1 MEAKPNSVDWQEPF
15 NVANAA
21 EKLNLSYVVVTSV
34 TRDDLETGGSSLFC
48 SVIEQIH
55 NIGKRIEVLIPDF
68 NGKRDAIKNIVDANP
83 EVINHNIEIV
93 QRLYDYIRPEADYF
107 CSLSLL
113 ETAKRLNPNVITK
126 SGFML
131 GLGETEEEIIDL
143 MQDLRDREV
152 NILTIGQYLRP
163 PGGEVKVAK
172 YYTPEKFKEYEVIGK
187 EMGFDYVVSGP
198 LIRSSYKAEEGYR
211 RVKNLKNG
219 GNNDSQR
226 GV

>member
-1 MEAKPNSVDWQEPF
+1 MEAKPDSVDWQEPF

-34 TRDDLETGGSSLFC
+34 TRDDLEDGGSNLFS

-68 NGKRDAIKNIVDANP
+68 NGKRDAMRNVVDAVP
-83 EVINHNIEIV
+83 EVINHNIETV
-93 QRLYDYIRPEADYF
+93 PRLYDYIRPEADYSG
-107 CSLSLL
+107 SLSLL
-113 ETAKRLNPNVITK
+113 ETVKELNPRIITK

-131 GLGETEEEIIDL
+131 GLGETEDEIIDL
-143 MQDLRDREV
+143 MKNLRNREV

-163 PGGEVKVAK
+163 PRGKVKVAK
-172 YYTPEKFKEYEVIGK
+172 YYTPEEFEQYESIGY

-198 LIRSSYKAEEGYR
+198 LVRSSYKAEEAYKR
-211 RVKNLKNG
+211 NVKLQNPNIK
-219 GNNDSQR
+219 
-226 GV
+226 